1 MSCSRS
7 SRTLLLALAATFA
20 AVLSGCATSIGS
32 GSGSTTPIALKAGQ
46 IGGMLHGGNQPVTG
60 ATMTL
65 WAAGAPTTGGGYGAG
80 ATLVSTTLSL
90 ADGSFN
96 FNVAGASPCTT
107 GQYLYITST
116 GGNAGAGVNTYAAMM
131 AALPSPC
138 SSSTAGTFVWVN
150 EVTTVA
156 AVWSLQQFMTISPSG
171 VIKWQ
176 IGAPSTNITG
186 LANAFTQT
194 AQLASIANGTSAV
207 SSVASLVSSVA
218 YTTTITPDISRID
231 TLADILAACVNT
243 TGTSACTSLFADTT
257 PGSSTAPTDTI
268 QVAYYLATNPGG
280 LTMPA
285 HSAANSPTY
294 LCTQYVVPSP
304 AFLPT
309 LTCGTNTNDWLVGV
323 SWATIVTGGSA
334 CGAGGTCIG
343 TTDAASIAI
352 DQTGN
357 IWVGAGTGV
366 AAGGAMITEFN
377 QSGQEIL
384 SPVGSV
390 AIPAYNVNFIAVSTA
405 NLLAYAGTT
414 SISVGYGRPTTSIAI
429 DTNNNA
435 WFDSYGA
442 TSPGTIGSTVTMPTG
457 LLVKVAPGGTASGFI
472 APAANGV
479 LAIDG
484 FNNIYQSGQPISGKS
499 YITEIESGAQT
510 GETGV
515 AYQTIDEGSER
526 NGSGN
531 INNSVFVD
539 SNEYAWGLNGTQ
551 TCGTTGTPLSLD
563 RTTTAE
569 QESNPVSGNA
579 TSSVTDAVGCAFY
592 GAPDA
597 SGNAWAT
604 ASGNLYYINTSAST
618 TSAPAATITTIT
630 GSTNTS
636 TTTASTGAGGLD
648 NPTGVALDGVGNVWV
663 ANRLSSTTVG
673 GISEFSVSTNTAT
686 PPVTTAT
693 TLSPG
698 GLAGEFGFNDFNA
711 LAAQGIV
718 IDGSGNLWLETT
730 GGNALW
736 HIVGAAAPVVTPIA
750 LAIKNGTLATRP

>member
-1 MSCSRS
+1 MSHSSSSRS
-7 SRTLLLALAATFA
+7 LALVFAATLA
-20 AVLSGCATSIGS
+20 AALTGCATSAGSLGGGS
-32 GSGSTTPIALKAGQ
+32 GITPAAT
-46 IGGMLHGGNQPVTG
+46 IGGRVHGGNQPVTG
-60 ATMTL
+60 ATVTL
-65 WAAGAPTTGGGYGAG
+65 WAAGAPTSGGGYGTG

-90 ADGSFN
+90 GDGSFN

-116 GGNAGAGVNTYAAMM
+116 GGNTGAGINTYSAMM
-131 AALPSPC
+131 AALPAPC
-138 SSSTAGTFVWVN
+138 SSSTAGTFVWIN

-156 AVWSLQQFMTISPSG
+156 AVWSLQQFMTITPSG

-186 LANAFTQT
+186 LANAFLET
-194 AQLASIANGTSAV
+194 AQLASITTGTSAV
-207 SSVASLVSSVA
+207 SSVANLVSSVS
-218 YTTTITPDISRID
+218 YTTTITPDTSRIN
-231 TLADILAACVNT
+231 TIADILASCVNT
-243 TGTSACTSLFADTT
+243 PGTSACTSLFADTT

-294 LCTQYVVPSP
+294 LCTTYVVPSP

-323 SWATIVTGGSA
+323 SWGTIVTGGSA

-343 TTDAASIAI
+343 TTIAASVAI
-352 DQTGN
+352 DQSGN

-366 AAGGAMITEFN
+366 TAGGAMITEFN

-384 SPVGSV
+384 NPVGTVS
-390 AIPAYNVNFIAVSTA
+390 IPTYSVNFIAAGAA
-405 NLLAYAGTT
+405 NSLAYAGGTGL
-414 SISVGYGRPTTSIAI
+414 SVGAGRPTTSIAI

-435 WFDSYGA
+435 WFDSYYA
-442 TSPGTIGSTVTMPTG
+442 TSPGTLAGTATLPTG
-457 LLVKVAPGGTASGFI
+457 LLVKVTPGGTATGFL
-472 APAANGV
+472 APTANGSI
-479 LAIDG
+479 AIDG
-484 FNNIYQSGQPISGKS
+484 FNNIYAAAQPISGKA
-499 YITEIESGAQT
+499 YLTEIESGAQT

-515 AYQTIDEGSER
+515 AYQTIDEGSGR

-531 INNSVFVD
+531 IYSGVFVD
-539 SNEYAWGLNGTQ
+539 SNEYGWGLDSVES
-551 TCGTTGTPLSLD
+551 TCGSTGTPLSLD
-563 RTTTAE
+563 RATTAE
-569 QESNPVSGNA
+569 QEANPVSGNA
-579 TSSVTDAVGCAFY
+579 TSSINDPNGCAFY

-597 SGNAWAT
+597 SGNAWVT
-604 ASGNLYYINTSAST
+604 ASGNLYYLNVAAST
-618 TSAPAATITTIT
+618 TATVTAVT
-630 GSTNTS
+630 GSTNTL

-648 NPTGVALDGVGNVWV
+648 NPTGVALDGLGNVWA

-673 GISEFSVSTNTAT
+673 GISEFSVTTNTAT
-686 PPVTTAT
+686 PAVTTAT
-693 TLSPG
+693 ALSPG
-698 GLAGEFGFNDFNA
+698 GLAGEYGFNDFNA
-711 LAAQGIV
+711 LAAQGVV
-718 IDGSGNLWLETT
+718 IDSSGNLWLETT

-750 LAIKNGTLATRP
+750 LAVKNGTLGTRP